1 MQLSLRLRSHVGR
14 SGDILKKTSRNI
26 FVEQVRLL
34 YVNSMVPI
42 VVSVVI
48 GAALCWSQWNHVNT
62 TVLVVWFTLFL
73 TISVARI
80 CLLLRF
86 RKEKPE
92 PGYDSMKHWHNR
104 FLVGAYAIAMIW
116 GSASFFLFPDGQS
129 HQMVLFLI
137 LVGMA
142 GGAISSLCPS
152 LPTVSGFLSLMLIPL
167 VLKMVMLGSGDTL
180 FLGVMILL
188 FWAVTLSGAFKIN
201 ANICENIELR
211 LQSIEREKVIKAN
224 EERYRHIFSNAPLG
238 IFQYNNE
245 GVIVDCNNAFVKIID
260 SSKEKLIGLRMPTT
274 LKERGMLSAVN
285 DSLTTGDGYYEGDY
299 SSVTSRKTSSVRVF
313 FKAIRSPDQTIIGG
327 VGVVEDLTEK
337 KLSEQQIQY
346 HTTYDALTGLPNRRL
361 LLDHLRNEMSRA
373 RRYGHYG
380 ALLFIDLDNFKT
392 VNDSLGHWVGDE
404 LLKLVSE
411 RITDSI
417 RKEDSAARMGGD
429 EFIIILTEL
438 DGRLDRAADKAREIA
453 EEISYCIS
461 CPCKIEGQEMCI
473 TPSIGVSLFPK
484 PGIGSDDILK
494 QADTAM
500 YRAKAAGRNEIRFF
514 LPSMQHAA
522 DEQLRLYIEIRRAL
536 DNNEF
541 AVYYQPQVDIS
552 GRIVGAEALLR
563 WHHPERGIIPPDD
576 FLPVA
581 EETGIMWD
589 IGRWVLRSACLSIKT
604 WAAAGQLEESH
615 VISVNISSKEFAS
628 SDFVETVT
636 AILGETGAR
645 PDHLGIELTESSFI
659 STGKDMV
666 GKITALQQLGVK
678 FSVDD
683 FGTGYSSLSYLK
695 SLPLNT
701 LKIDRSFVND
711 IKDAGHD
718 IVLVDTIIMMARNL
732 GLEIIAEGVETEQE
746 LLYLSTRGCIVYQG
760 YYFSKPVAIT
770 DFTRMLEAGN
780 SSPGGRVS

>member
-1 MQLSLRLRSHVGR
+1 MRPCAGSSVTILDKA
-14 SGDILKKTSRNI
+14 SGKI
-26 FVEQVRLL
+26 FIEQVRLL
-34 YVNSMVPI
+34 YVNSMLPI

-48 GAALCWSQWNHVNT
+48 GAALCWSQWNYVNT

-80 CLLLRF
+80 WLLFRF

-92 PGYDSMKHWHNR
+92 PGYDSMKYWHDR
-104 FLVGAYAIAMIW
+104 FLVGAYSIAMIW

-152 LPTVSGFLSLMLIPL
+152 LPVVSGFLSLMLIPL
-167 VLKMVMLGSGDTL
+167 VLKMVMLGSGETL
-180 FLGVMILL
+180 FLGVLILL

-201 ANICENIELR
+201 ASIRENIQLR
-211 LQSIEREKVIKAN
+211 LQSVEREKVIRAN

-238 IFQYNNE
+238 IFQYNKE
-245 GVIVDCNNAFVKIID
+245 GIIVDCNNAFVKIIG
-260 SSKEKLIGLRMPTT
+260 SSMQKLIGLNMLESLQNRRM
-274 LKERGMLSAVN
+274 LNAVN
-285 DSLTTGDGYYEGDY
+285 DSLMTGDGYYEGDY
-299 SSVTSRKTSSVRVF
+299 SSVTSRKTAFIRVF
-313 FKAIRSPDQTIIGG
+313 LKAIRSSDETIISA
-327 VGVVEDLTEK
+327 VGIVEDLTEK
-337 KLSEQQIQY
+337 KLSDQQIQY
-346 HTTYDALTGLPNRRL
+346 HTTYDSLTGLPNRRL
-361 LLDHLRNEMSRA
+361 LLDHLSNEVSRA

-380 ALLFIDLDNFKT
+380 ALLFVDLDNFKT
-392 VNDSLGHWVGDE
+392 VNDSLGHAVGDE
-404 LLKLVSE
+404 LLKLVSG
-411 RITDSI
+411 RIIDSI

-438 DGRLDRAADKAREIA
+438 DEKLEFAADKAREIA

-461 CPCKIEGQEMCI
+461 CPCKINGQEMCI

-500 YRAKAAGRNEIRFF
+500 YRAKGAGRNEIRFF
-514 LPSMQHAA
+514 LPSMQEAA
-522 DEQLRLYIEIRRAL
+522 DEKLRLYIEIRRAL

-563 WHHPERGIIPPDD
+563 WHHPERGLVPPDD

-604 WAAAGQLEESH
+604 WKDAGQLEDSCI
-615 VISVNISSKEFAS
+615 ISVNISSKEFGS

-636 AILGETGAR
+636 TLLKETGAK
-645 PDHLGIELTESSFI
+645 PGHLGIELTESSFI
-659 STGKDMV
+659 STGKDIV
-666 GKITALQQLGVK
+666 KKITTLQQLGVK

-701 LKIDRSFVND
+701 LKVDRSFVND
-711 IKDAGHD
+711 IKDAGRD
-718 IVLVDTIIMMARNL
+718 VVLVDTIIMMAHNL
-732 GLEIIAEGVETEQE
+732 GLEVIAEGVETEQE

-760 YYFSKPVAIT
+760 YYFSKPVTYTA
-770 DFTRMLEAGN
+770 FTRMLEAGN
-780 SSPGGRVS
+780 SNPASEPLS